1 MVHQKAKYEKWQQI
15 REISQQMLLS
25 LISPPKWRMT
35 GESVRK
41 LAQAYEVSARTV
53 HAALMRTS
61 ALKEV
66 GQVGDQTIFIGDEE
80 GAIQDTQG
88 GRGSLR
94 VLNNILTV

>member
-1 MVHQKAKYEKWQQI
+1 
-15 REISQQMLLS
+15 
-25 LISPPKWRMT
+25 MT

-94 VLNNILTV
+94 VLNNILTVWESARGKERLAGLILTRA